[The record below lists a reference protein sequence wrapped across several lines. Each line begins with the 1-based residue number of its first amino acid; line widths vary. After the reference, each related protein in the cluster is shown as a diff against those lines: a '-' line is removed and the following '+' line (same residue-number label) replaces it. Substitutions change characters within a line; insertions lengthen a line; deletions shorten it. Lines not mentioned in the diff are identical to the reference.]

1 MSSTTDRF
9 IDAVF
14 DFESAVHAQ
23 DSQAQQQAH
32 SELHRCYRSATPQE
46 LAQGGKRLAELLPDV
61 PTGPRANIAVLIG
74 ACVEGGA
81 DPVACAPGVL
91 ANLAITLGGAKEFAE
106 KWTAAA
112 DGVDVP
118 DPEQFELDP
127 DLFEVFG
134 FDQTLA
140 WWTLDLWSRAG
151 LAMLQHREVRQ
162 KFGQSGREIIRE
174 RHDALG
180 EISDRWDKCLGYALI
195 VLDDEPFVVLH
206 RETGTGYAMRMT
218 GIGDNFQ
225 LHTLVADAL
234 IGGGHIPGAA
244 PAAEAVAMCR
254 DMPGMVHTT
263 GSFNLVAPDGSWI
276 WNEGTPS
283 DIPVVDGTRLLV
295 LDPPPYQ
302 RTWPAGRFFPH
313 MVGDLTLERVLTAD
327 ETAAWFQHVSPA
339 KDSNE
344 D

>member
-14 DFESAVHAQ
+14 DFERAVHAQ
-23 DSQAQQQAH
+23 DPQAQQQAH
-32 SELHRCYRSATPQE
+32 KEMHRLYESATPAE
-46 LAQGGKRLAELLPDV
+46 LSQGGKRLADV
-61 PTGPRANIAVLIG
+61 LADVQQGPRSSIAVLIG

-81 DPVACAPGVL
+81 DPVVCAPSVL
-91 ANLAITLGGAKEFAE
+91 ANLAVSLDDATEFAQR
-106 KWTAAA
+106 WAAA
-112 DGVDVP
+112 DVGDAP
-118 DPEQFELDP
+118 DPEQVELDP
-127 DLFEVFG
+127 ELFEYFG
-134 FDQTLA
+134 FAPTLS
-140 WWTLDLWSRAG
+140 WWTLDDWSRAG
-151 LAMLQHREVRQ
+151 LAMLQHKAVRQ
-162 KFGQSGREIIRE
+162 KFGHAGREIIRE

-180 EISDRWDKCLGYALI
+180 EVSDRWDKCLGYALI
-195 VLDDEPFVVLH
+195 VLDDEPIIVLH
-206 RETGTGYAMRMT
+206 RETGTGYTMRMT

-225 LHTLVADAL
+225 LHTLLADAL
-234 IGGGHIPGAA
+234 IGGGHIPGEA

-295 LDPPPYQ
+295 LDPPPYP
-302 RTWPAGRFFPH
+302 RTWPAGRFFPD
-313 MVGDLTLERVLTAD
+313 MVGDLTLERVLTEA

-339 KDSNE
+339 KGPTD

>member
-14 DFESAVHAQ
+14 DFERAVHAQ
-23 DSQAQQQAH
+23 DPQEQQQAH
-32 SELHRCYRSATPQE
+32 MEMHRLYQSATPQE
-46 LAQGGKRLAELLPDV
+46 LAQGGKRLADLLTDV
-61 PTGPRANIAVLIG
+61 QLGPRASIAVLIG

-81 DPVACAPGVL
+81 DPVPCAPQVL
-91 ANLAITLGGAKEFAE
+91 GNLAKTLDSAKEFAE
-106 KWTAAA
+106 MWAAA
-112 DGVDVP
+112 DAGDAP
-118 DPEQFELDP
+118 DPEQVELDP
-127 DLFEVFG
+127 ELFEVFG
-134 FDQTLA
+134 FDQTLS
-140 WWTLDLWSRAG
+140 WWTLDDWNRAG
-151 LAMLQHREVRQ
+151 LAMLQHKSVRQ
-162 KFGQSGREIIRE
+162 KFGQAGRDIIRE

-180 EISDRWDKCLGYALI
+180 EISARWDKCLGYALI
-195 VLDDEPFVVLH
+195 VLDDEPLIALH

-225 LHTLVADAL
+225 LHTLLADAL
-234 IGGGHIPGAA
+234 IGGGHIPGEA
-244 PAAEAVAMCR
+244 PTAEAVAMCR

-283 DIPVVDGTRLLV
+283 DIPVIDGTRLLI

-302 RTWPAGRFFPH
+302 RNWPAGRFFPN
-313 MVGDLTLERVLTAD
+313 MLGDLTLERVLTP
-327 ETAAWFQHVSPA
+327 EEAASWFRHVSPD
-339 KDSNE
+339 KGPVE

>member
-9 IDAVF
+9 IDAVV
-14 DFESAVHAQ
+14 DFERAVRAQ
-23 DSQAQQQAH
+23 DPQEQQQAH
-32 SELHRCYRSATPQE
+32 RELHRLYESATPEE
-46 LAQGGKRLAELLPDV
+46 LAQGGKRLADVLTDV

-81 DPVACAPGVL
+81 DPVACAPRVL
-91 ANLAITLGGAKEFAE
+91 GNLAKALDSAKVFAE
-106 KWTAAA
+106 IWAAA
-112 DGVDVP
+112 DIGDAP
-118 DPEQFELDP
+118 DPEQVELDP
-127 DLFEVFG
+127 ELFEVVG
-134 FDQTLA
+134 FDATLA
-140 WWTLDLWSRAG
+140 WWTLDLWNRAG
-151 LAMLQHREVRQ
+151 LAMLQHKSVRQ
-162 KFGQSGREIIRE
+162 KFGQAGRDIIRE

-195 VLDDEPFVVLH
+195 VLDDEPLIVLH

-225 LHTLVADAL
+225 LHTLLADAL
-234 IGGGHIPGAA
+234 IGGGHIPGEA
-244 PAAEAVAMCR
+244 PTAEAVAMCR
-254 DMPGMVHTT
+254 DMPGMTLTT
-263 GSFNLVAPDGSWI
+263 GSFNLAAPDGTWI

-302 RTWPAGRFFPH
+302 RNWPAGRFFPN
-313 MVGDLTLERVLTAD
+313 MVGDLTFERVLTPD
-327 ETAAWFQHVSPA
+327 ESATWFRHVSPD
-339 KDSNE
+339 KGPTE